1 MLTETY
7 PKLFTLKDGTSVA
20 IRPLAQGDFE
30 QLFSFFGSLHEEDRL
45 FLRDDVSD
53 PELVRKWTDEVD
65 LDRVIPLVALDGD
78 QIVANGSLH
87 IMSHAWIRHVG
98 HIRLVTA
105 RSHRQKGLG
114 KLITRELVTLA
125 QERDL
130 EKIQAHVIEDNKAA
144 IKMFTAVGFEVV
156 AVLEGMVKDRSWKS
170 RNLAIMVN
178 DVANLTRIMEE
189 WIQQS
194 IQPGFRA
201 PGGGE

>member
-7 PKLFTLKDGTSVA
+7 PKLLTLKDGTSVA

-30 QLFSFFGSLHEEDRL
+30 QLFSFFGALHEEDRL

-53 PELVRKWTDEVD
+53 PELVRRWTEEVD

-87 IMSHAWIRHVG
+87 IMPHAWIRHVG

-144 IKMFTAVGFEVV
+144 IKMFTAVGFEVA
-156 AVLEGMVKDRSWKS
+156 AVLKGMVKDRSWKS

-194 IQPGFRA
+194 MQPGFRA